1 MPTSSPRVT
10 TKNLSAY
17 NRGRASGRRGK
28 YIFVLEAVSD
38 DRLGAIEFGG
48 EVGCMV
54 TVNITVTTSAER
66 GLHNVVVV
74 LKVALVSVCRHL
86 GLAG

>member
-17 NRGRASGRRGK
+17 NRGRASGGRGK
-28 YIFVLEAVSD
+28 YIFVLEAVPH
-38 DRLGAIEFGG
+38 DRSGAIEFGG

-54 TVNITVTTSAER
+54 TVSMTFTTSAER
-66 GLHNVVVV
+66 GLRNVVVV
-74 LKVALVSVCRHL
+74 SKVVLVSVC
-86 GLAG
+86 